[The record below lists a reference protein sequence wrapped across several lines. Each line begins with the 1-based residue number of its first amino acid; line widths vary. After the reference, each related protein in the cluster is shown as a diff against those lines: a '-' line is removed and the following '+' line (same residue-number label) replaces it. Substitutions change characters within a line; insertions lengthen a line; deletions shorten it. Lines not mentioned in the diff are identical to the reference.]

1 MEDIYKDTMSQREF
15 MLAAL
20 QSDEDI
26 KPRDVQAFWKQK
38 KAVESVDK
46 QQKLKPQSKY
56 FDELS
61 KEQLEALN
69 DGYYTQLRGSVGA
82 RGFWEWFKRN
92 NEKQK
97 DVCRDPAAPC

>member
-1 MEDIYKDTMSQREF
+1 MDDIYKPTMTQREF

-46 QQKLKPQSKY
+46 QQKLKPESKY

-61 KEQLEALN
+61 KEQLDALN
-69 DGYYTQLRGSVGA
+69 DGYYTHGCRKWA
-82 RGFWEWFKRN
+82 FYCRN
-92 NEKQK
+92 
-97 DVCRDPAAPC
+97 VSYRRFY

>member
-1 MEDIYKDTMSQREF
+1 MDDIYKDTMSQREF

-46 QQKLKPQSKY
+46 QQTLKPQSMVPVRERRLLK
-56 FDELS
+56 
-61 KEQLEALN
+61 Q
-69 DGYYTQLRGSVGA
+69 RGSRLSATHPLHHAG
-82 RGFWEWFKRN
+82 
-92 NEKQK
+92 
-97 DVCRDPAAPC
+97 